1 LTPGTDREV
10 LLALAIVVMIA
21 ALLVI
26 PLGFP
31 GIWIMIGILVIGTAF
46 DEVAWWT
53 LLFLVQ
59 VALAAEFVEWV
70 IVKKT
75 SARYGASN
83 RAFWGAI
90 AGGLIGVLIGLPIP
104 VVGALIAGLVG
115 TFVGAA
121 LVAWWETRR
130 LKMAGRAA
138 WGAVVGRA
146 FAAAFKTAAGIVILV
161 LGAAALIVR

>member
-1 LTPGTDREV
+1 VSSGADREL
-10 LLALAIVVMIA
+10 LLALAIVIMIA

-31 GIWIMIGILVIGTAF
+31 GIWIMIGVIVIGTAL

-53 LLFLVQ
+53 LLFLTQ
-59 VALAAEFVEWV
+59 VGLAAELVEWV

-75 SARYGASN
+75 SARFGASN
-83 RAFWGAI
+83 KAFWGAI
-90 AGGLIGVLIGLPIP
+90 VGGLIGVLIGLPIP
-104 VVGALIAGLVG
+104 VVGALVAGLLG

-121 LVAWWETRR
+121 IVAWWETRR
-130 LKMAGRAA
+130 LKTAGRIA

-161 LGAAALIVR
+161 LGAAALIVG

>member
-21 ALLVI
+21 ALIVI

-59 VALAAEFVEWV
+59 VALAAELVEWV

-90 AGGLIGVLIGLPIP
+90 AGGLIGVLIP

-161 LGAAALIVR
+161 LGAAALLVR

>member
-1 LTPGTDREV
+1 VTAGTDREV
-10 LLALAIVVMIA
+10 LLALAIVIMIA
-21 ALLVI
+21 ALLVV

-31 GIWIMIGILVIGTAF
+31 GIWIMIGILVIGTAL

-59 VALAAEFVEWV
+59 VALAAELVEWV

-83 RAFWGAI
+83 KAFWGAI

-104 VVGALIAGLVG
+104 VVGALIAGLLG

-121 LVAWWETRR
+121 IVAWWETRR
-130 LKMAGRAA
+130 LRTASRVA

-146 FAAAFKTAAGIVILV
+146 FAAAFKTGAGIVILV
-161 LGAAALIVR
+161 LGATALIVR